1 MVLLHFNGF
10 FHQKT
15 IHFGLPRYPHV
26 SKPPCGKTWI
36 SPKGNLLASP
46 GQNKTISSHYRRAG
60 GTLQHGF
67 EHLTLGKAML
77 QGGGSFPKME
87 KQNPANWLV
96 DGWQLW
102 PNTWNLEFC
111 KVLTLVQVYHMW
123 TRDLVPHL
131 CQDGRTHMH
140 MARIQSNCR
149 FTPGKL
155 CDTGKSQKSLPESV
169 PQKGS
174 KR

>member
-1 MVLLHFNGF
+1 MGF
-10 FHQKT
+10 SSENHPFWVT
-15 IHFGLPRYPHV
+15 L
-26 SKPPCGKTWI
+26 PPCIETTMWKDMNFSGKT
-36 SPKGNLLASP
+36 AS
-46 GQNKTISSHYRRAG
+46 ISSHNRRAG

-67 EHLTLGKAML
+67 EHLTLGKAMLQGL

-96 DGWQLW
+96 DGWQPW

-155 CDTGKSQKSLPESV
+155 CDMGKSQKSLPESV